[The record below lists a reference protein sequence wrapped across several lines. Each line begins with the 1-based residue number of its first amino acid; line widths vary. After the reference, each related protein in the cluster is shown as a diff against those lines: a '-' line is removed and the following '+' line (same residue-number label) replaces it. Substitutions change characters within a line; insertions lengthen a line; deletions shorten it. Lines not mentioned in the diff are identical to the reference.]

1 MDVLKAR
8 NELRRMRT
16 GDLFRLATNQ
26 KISRCLVGGRAC
38 GFHFKYKGFHFCVS
52 EILQQGCAREKAEEK
67 FTKPEELLSLLPST
81 NLPLNGLPLLRKRG
95 TEFKVYCRDEVTRS
109 MILLG
114 RIVERR
120 MKERENNLRDL
131 LIRATKDFS
140 HCVPDPS
147 LIFLLGP

>member
-1 MDVLKAR
+1 MASGQR
-8 NELRRMRT
+8 
-16 GDLFRLATNQ
+16 
-26 KISRCLVGGRAC
+26 ISKCLVGDRAC
-38 GFHFKYKGFHFCVS
+38 GFHFKYKGFYFCVS
-52 EILQQGCAREKAEEK
+52 EILHQGCAHEKPEEK
-67 FTKPEELLSLLPST
+67 SMKREELLSLLPST
-81 NLPLNGLPLLRKRG
+81 NLLLNGLPLLRKGG

-131 LIRATKDFS
+131 LIKASQEFLDR
-140 HCVPDPS
+140 VPDPS

>member
-8 NELRRMRT
+8 NELLRMKR
-16 GDLFRLATNQ
+16 GDLFRLASGQ

-38 GFHFKYKGFHFCVS
+38 GFYFKYKRRHFCLS
-52 EILQQGCAREKAEEK
+52 EILGKGCIHEKLEEK
-67 FTKPEELLSLLPST
+67 SLKHEELLSLLPST
-81 NLPLNGLPLLRKRG
+81 NLLLNGLPLLRKRG
-95 TEFKVYCRDEVTRS
+95 TEFKVYWRDEATRS

-120 MKERENNLRDL
+120 MRERENNLRDL
-131 LIRATKDFS
+131 LIKASQDFS
-140 HCVPDPS
+140 DRVPDPS